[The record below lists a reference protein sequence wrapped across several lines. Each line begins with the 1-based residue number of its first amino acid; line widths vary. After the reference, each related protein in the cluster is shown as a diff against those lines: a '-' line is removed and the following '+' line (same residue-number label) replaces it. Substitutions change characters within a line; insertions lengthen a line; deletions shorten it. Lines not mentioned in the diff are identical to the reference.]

1 MPGTHPLVLLHPYP
15 ADGTFWD
22 RLRDELA
29 GNGPVW
35 TPEAPGFGSA
45 AAQDGWSIGD
55 TADRVATLIAEGA
68 PGGRADVMGLSMGG
82 YTALALAVRHPERCR
97 TLILAD
103 TRGDADDAPTR
114 QGRADGI
121 AAIRDGRIE
130 AYLDGLLPRLVAPDA
145 TTDVR
150 DELSRCVRRQSGAA
164 LIGALGALAGR
175 PDRRADLAGIDV
187 PTLVI
192 VGSHDAVTPPSLARA
207 LADAIPGARLAEI
220 PGAGHLSA
228 LERPAEVA
236 RLVDGMRTTTLR

>member
-1 MPGTHPLVLLHPYP
+1 MSGTPPLVLLHPYP

-22 RLRDELA
+22 RMRRELA
-29 GNGPVW
+29 GDCPVW

-45 AAQDGWSIGD
+45 PVQNDWSIAD
-55 TADRVATLIAEGA
+55 AADRVAELIAEGA

-103 TRGDADDAPTR
+103 TRGDADDAAAR

-121 AAIRDGRIE
+121 AAIRAGRIE
-130 AYLDGLLPRLVAPDA
+130 DYLDGLLPRLVAPNA
-145 TTDVR
+145 AGDVR
-150 DELSRCVRRQSGAA
+150 NELARCARRQAPGA
-164 LIGALGALAGR
+164 LTSALGALATR
-175 PDRRADLAGIDV
+175 PDRSADLPGIGV

-192 VGSHDAVTPPSLARA
+192 VGSEDVLTPPPLARA

-220 PGAGHLSA
+220 PGAGHMSA

-236 RLVDGMRTTTLR
+236 RLVDSMRGPVPA